1 MKSMRMLGSGTAV
14 VAGLALALVTPAA
27 AQGTKPAG
35 VVTSLQGTA
44 NVQRVSAGQTAPTI
58 LPLKFRQDVLLQDR
72 ITTGDQSLARILLG
86 GKAVVTVREHSS
98 LTITDTGS
106 TATIDV
112 AAGKIALAVAKDR
125 MQQGER
131 IDVKTPNAVAA
142 VRGTVLITEVVQAT
156 AAAADP
162 PGTVTTRFTLLTG
175 IVDVSLLDPTTGRP
189 GTSRFTLNPLQTL
202 GITGFTLPQGPRS
215 ITQAQGAQAA
225 NDYKVPL
232 KDAPAG
238 SNAQI
243 TDRQVEN
250 ASNAATGAAAGGG
263 GNTGAGGTGII
274 DKNNNNNT
282 CATCPGSH
290 LPPSCSS
297 NCTPPPIVVTKNTGP
312 PTIRCSGDCPA
323 EGGRP
328 SFVRRR

>member
-1 MKSMRMLGSGTAV
+1 MKGMRILGAGTIAV
-14 VAGLALALVTPAA
+14 LGLALGLADTAGAQSKKAGDVT
-27 AQGTKPAG
+27 T
-35 VVTSLQGTA
+35 LQGTA
-44 NVQRVSAGQTAPTI
+44 NVQHVSTTTGQPPQL
-58 LPLKFRQDVLLQDR
+58 LPLKFKDPVYVMDR
-72 ITTGDQSLARILLG
+72 ITTGDQSLARILLE

-98 LTITDTGS
+98 LTITDTGN
-106 TATIDV
+106 TATVDV
-112 AAGKIALAVAKDR
+112 ASGKIALAVAKDR
-125 MQQGER
+125 MKPGDV
-131 IDVKTPNAVAA
+131 INVKTPNAVAG

-189 GTSRFTLNPLQTL
+189 GTSRFTLNPLQTV
-202 GITGFTLPQGPRS
+202 GIVGFTPPQGPRS
-215 ITQAQGAQAA
+215 ITQAQGTQAA

-250 ASNAATGAAAGGG
+250 ASNAASGAAAGGG

-274 DKNNNNNT
+274 DKNNGNNT

-290 LPPSCSS
+290 LPPSCSA
-297 NCTPPPIVVTKNTGP
+297 NCTPPPIVVKNTGQP
-312 PTIRCSGDCPA
+312 IHRCSGDCPA
-323 EGGRP
+323 EGGRA